1 MCSSYLDNLKPK
13 VILRMEVNLSFP
25 MFEKSPQK
33 IKNYATDDAFSL
45 VEVVIAVGVAAFA
58 LVALLGLLPSGLK
71 TFKSTMNT
79 AVGSQIAQRVFNDM
93 QIANWEDLTNTV
105 RYFDEQGN
113 ELTNATSSNALNCIY
128 WVQVNTTN
136 AATRTNSTQF
146 LGNTSTNLMTVT
158 VMVANNPGGGQ
169 AASVVF
175 NSTNP
180 NTLTYTTLIGR
191 NK

>member
-1 MCSSYLDNLKPK
+1 MKNYYSPFSVVNTTP
-13 VILRMEVNLSFP
+13 VNLSTCSSRRISK
-25 MFEKSPQK
+25 FENHSGLHG
-33 IKNYATDDAFSL
+33 FSL

-93 QIANWEDLTNTV
+93 QIANWSNLTNTA

-113 ELTNATSSNALNCIY
+113 ELTTSNAVNCIY
-128 WVQVNTTN
+128 WVQVNTTGK
-136 AATRTNSTQF
+136 NSTKF

-180 NTLTYTTLIGR
+180 NTQTFTTLIGR
-191 NK
+191 SNK